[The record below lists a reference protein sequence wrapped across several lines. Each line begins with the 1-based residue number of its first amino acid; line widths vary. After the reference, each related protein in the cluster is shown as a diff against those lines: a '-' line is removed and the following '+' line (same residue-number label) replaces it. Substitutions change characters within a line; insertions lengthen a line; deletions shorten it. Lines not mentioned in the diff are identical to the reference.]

1 MSRRFES
8 KDRSARFPAK
18 DYIRPMTMITALPAD
33 QDPRWQ
39 SVEARD
45 RAADGRFFFSVS
57 STGIYCRPSCPARR
71 PKPEHV
77 RFFATAKAAEA
88 EGFRACKRCRPDRP
102 ETWTQNA
109 EIVAEM
115 CRLIE
120 STEEIPD
127 LDALAK
133 KAGFSPYHFH
143 RVFKATTG
151 VTPRQYALA
160 HRAKRV
166 REGLTN
172 GARVTDAILDA
183 GYGSAS
189 RFYENSDKVLGMKP
203 TEYRSGGINTEIRY
217 AIGAS
222 SLGNILVAQTERG
235 VCAIFL
241 DDDPD
246 MMIAELKRRFPKA
259 KISAG
264 GAEFETIVAQVVA
277 FAEKPNGP
285 LDLPLDL
292 QGTAFQQR
300 VWNALREIPAGET
313 RTYSE
318 IAKKIGAPDAVRAVG
333 TACGANHVSLAVPCH
348 RVVGSTGALTGYR
361 WGVARKKTLLER
373 EKK

>member
-1 MSRRFES
+1 MN
-8 KDRSARFPAK
+8 
-18 DYIRPMTMITALPAD
+18 ITAALPTE

-39 SVEARD
+39 SVVARD
-45 RAADGRFFFSVS
+45 RAADGSFFFSVK

-71 PKPEHV
+71 PKPQNV
-77 RFFATAKAAEA
+77 SFFASAASAEA
-88 EGFRACKRCRPDRP
+88 AGFRACKRCRPERP
-102 ETWTQNA
+102 ETWQQNTQ
-109 EIVAEM
+109 IVAEI

-120 STEEIPD
+120 TADDIPD

-133 KAGFSPYHFH
+133 KSGFSPFHFH
-143 RVFKATTG
+143 RVFKAATG

-166 REGLTN
+166 REQLTN
-172 GARVTDAILDA
+172 GARVTDAIIDA
-183 GYGSAS
+183 GYGSSS

-203 TEYRSGGINTEIRY
+203 TDYRAGGINTEIRY
-217 AIGAS
+217 AIGKS
-222 SLGNILVAQTERG
+222 SLGNILVAGTERG

-241 DDDPD
+241 DDDAD
-246 MMIAELKRRFPKA
+246 SMIVELKRRFPKA
-259 KISAG
+259 DIQPG
-264 GAEFETIVAQVVA
+264 GADFAETVAKVVA
-277 FAEKPNGP
+277 FSEAPKNG

-300 VWNALREIPAGET
+300 VWNALREIPVGET
-313 RTYSE
+313 RTYGE
-318 IAKKIGAPDAVRAVG
+318 IARKIGSPDAVRAVG
-333 TACGANHVSLAVPCH
+333 TACGANNVSLIVPCH

>member
-1 MSRRFES
+1 
-8 KDRSARFPAK
+8 
-18 DYIRPMTMITALPAD
+18 MTLMTALPAD

-45 RAADGRFFFSVS
+45 RAADGSFFFSVS
-57 STGIYCRPSCPARR
+57 STGIYCRPSCAARR

-77 RFFATAKAAEA
+77 GFHASAKAAEA
-88 EGFRACKRCRPDRP
+88 AGFRACKRCCPDRP
-102 ETWTQNA
+102 ETWQQNA
-109 EIVAEM
+109 QIVTEI

-120 STEEIPD
+120 RADDIPD

-133 KAGFSPYHFH
+133 KAGFSTYHFH
-143 RVFKATTG
+143 RVFKSATG

-160 HRAKRV
+160 HRAMKV
-166 REGLTN
+166 REELAN

-183 GYGSAS
+183 GFSSPS

-203 TEYRSGGINTEIRY
+203 TEYRSGGINTDIAY
-217 AIGAS
+217 AVGDS
-222 SLGNILVAQTERG
+222 SLGKILVASTERG

-241 DDDPD
+241 DDNPD

-259 KISAG
+259 RVSAG
-264 GAEFETIVAQVVA
+264 GADFEDIVDKVVA

-300 VWNALREIPAGET
+300 VWNALRNIPAGET
-313 RTYSE
+313 RTYGE
-318 IAKKIGAPDAVRAVG
+318 IARKIGAPDAVRAVG

-348 RVVGSTGALTGYR
+348 RVVGANGALTGYR
-361 WGVARKKTLLER
+361 WGVERKKTLLER